1 MPAPSVRFD
10 PSLLYAECSRCKA
23 PVLWL
28 ANPSEDLL
36 WMGIPAGSLDA
47 DCLLLYEGCPNCC
60 PEKKAYE
67 ARFIRFGHRR
77 ELPASH

>member
-1 MPAPSVRFD
+1 MPARSVRFD

-23 PVLWL
+23 PVLWK
-28 ANPSEDLL
+28 ANPSEELL

-47 DCLLLYEGCPNCC
+47 DCLLLYEGCPNCS
-60 PEKKAYE
+60 PGEKAYE